1 MISQSADNQKRQE
14 EMKREERRRKKE
26 KRSGSAE
33 IVRGSVNIDEYQIIG
48 GERRETEAME
58 TKRRNQRQI

>member
-26 KRSGSAE
+26 KRSRSAE
-33 IVRGSVNIDEYQIIG
+33 IVRGSVNIDEY
-48 GERRETEAME
+48 
-58 TKRRNQRQI
+58 